1 MDRKRIIILGAGL
14 AGLST
19 AWYLQEKGIDCIILE
34 KNSQAGGLCRS
45 QKRKGFIFDYGGH
58 LLHFRHKDKSA
69 YDFVRNLLGTNLVKH
84 ERNSYIRCFNC
95 DIPYPFQAN
104 FLKLPDKIVQDCLE
118 GLKSVERNCQKNR
131 YANFKAWAYAYFG
144 KGIAEYFMIPY
155 NEKFWTIS
163 ADKLTC
169 DWLDGFIPLIKFSD
183 LSIKR
188 PDNLRPIGYN
198 SEFYYP
204 AIGSIEELPLA
215 LEKNLR
221 NKIYLNSEVTEINLR
236 DKEITINFKQKVY
249 FDRLVSSIPLPELN
263 NIIRDIP
270 LKIRNSL
277 GLLNYNSIL
286 VFNLGIKN
294 HVPSDKHWVYF
305 PERKFR
311 YFRIG
316 FYSSFSSSLAPN
328 DHSSVYIEVSF
339 GKSARRINKQ
349 RLKQD
354 IINDLI
360 KRKWINT
367 DSDIVSSNIIEIKYA
382 YPIYDFYYKDAV
394 LNVSEFL
401 SGCDIYPIGRYGS
414 WRYLS
419 MEDAILDG
427 KRTAELFI

>member
-1 MDRKRIIILGAGL
+1 MGRKRIIILGAGL

-19 AWYLQEKGIDCIILE
+19 AWHLQAKGMGDCIILE
-34 KNSQAGGLCRS
+34 KDSHVGGLCRS
-45 QKRKGFIFDYGGH
+45 QKTKGFIFDYGGH

-69 YDFVRNLLGTNLVKH
+69 YDLVRNLLGTNLVKH
-84 ERNSYIRCFNC
+84 KRNSFIRCFNR

-104 FLKLPDKIVQDCLE
+104 FFRLPDKIVRDCLE
-118 GLKSVERNCQKNR
+118 GLKSVERNCHKSSHT
-131 YANFKAWAYAYFG
+131 NFKTWSEVCFG
-144 KGIAEYFMIPY
+144 EGIAKYFMIPY
-155 NEKFWTIS
+155 NEKFWAVS

-169 DWLDGFIPLIKFSD
+169 DWFNGFIPLIKFSD

-188 PDNLRPIGYN
+188 ADNLNPIGYN

-221 NKIYLNSEVTEINLR
+221 NKIHLNSEVTGINLQ
-236 DKEITINFKQKVY
+236 DKEITINYKQKIC
-249 FDRLVSSIPLPELN
+249 FDKLVSSIPLPELK
-263 NIIRDIP
+263 NIIGDLP
-270 LKIRNSL
+270 AKVKNYLD
-277 GLLNYNSIL
+277 LLNYNSIL

-294 HVPSDKHWVYF
+294 RIPFDKHWVYF

-316 FYSSFSSSLAPN
+316 FYNSFSSSLAPK

-339 GKSARRINKQ
+339 AKARHIDKE

-367 DSDIVSSNIIEIKYA
+367 SSDIVGSNTIEIKYA
-382 YPIYDFYYKDAV
+382 CPIYDFYYKDAV

-414 WRYLS
+414 WRYMS
-419 MEDAILDG
+419 MEDVLING
-427 KRTAELFI
+427 RETADLF